1 MGNELQGSEG
11 TQEAIWNLLSPRGSW
26 EATGKMATGM
36 NNSDREE
43 RCKRWNQQEVMTHGV
58 WEETGKEAG
67 GCVGRRF
74 VPLGGICAVCG
85 DRDTGREST
94 E

>member
-1 MGNELQGSEG
+1 MGFKQGTDTSRCTFSRQHRGSNVGNELQGSEG

-36 NNSDREE
+36 NDSDREE
-43 RCKRWNQQEVMTHGV
+43 RCKRWNQQDVMTHGV

-67 GCVGRRF
+67 GCVGR
-74 VPLGGICAVCG
+74 
-85 DRDTGREST
+85 T
-94 E
+94 